1 VKKED
6 SKIAIELSVAQWNI
20 VLNAVTQRPF
30 AEVNDLVQEMIQQAN
45 SKVIA
50 PAELPPEEQ
59 AA

>member
-1 VKKED
+1 MDKED
-6 SKIAIELSVAQWNI
+6 AKVAIELTVAQWNI
-20 VLNAVTQRPF
+20 VLNAVAQRPF
-30 AEVNDLVQEMIQQAN
+30 ADVNNLVQEMVQQAN